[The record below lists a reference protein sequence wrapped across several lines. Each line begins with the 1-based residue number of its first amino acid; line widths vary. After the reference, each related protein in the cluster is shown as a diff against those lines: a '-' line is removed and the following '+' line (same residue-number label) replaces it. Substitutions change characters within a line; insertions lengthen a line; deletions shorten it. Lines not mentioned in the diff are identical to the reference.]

1 MIKAVLFDLDG
12 TILNTNELIVASF
25 LHTLEGETER
35 TYTREDI
42 ISNFGR
48 TLVDQLR
55 DYTGLVDV
63 ERFIAKYREYNINRH
78 DELIAE
84 FPHVSEVVERLSRA
98 GLKLGVVTSKVRRT
112 SLMGL
117 ERFKLKDYMGS
128 IITVEDVG
136 NPKPH
141 QEGILKALGELGV
154 DPAEALM
161 VGDSQYDIQAAK
173 NAGVRVAGVAWTA
186 KGEAFLRQYGPDYMI
201 SDMRELLD
209 ICASGNKEGTNH

>member
-1 MIKAVLFDLDG
+1 MFKAVLFDLDG
-12 TILNTNELIVASF
+12 TILNTNELIIASF
-25 LHTLEGETER
+25 LHTLEGETDR
-35 TYTREDI
+35 SYKREDI
-42 ISNFGR
+42 IGNFGR

-55 DYTGLVDV
+55 DYTGQEDV
-63 ERFIAKYREYNINRH
+63 ERYIAKYREYNMSRH

-84 FPHVSEVVERLSRA
+84 FPYVSEVVEQLSRA

-128 IITVEDVG
+128 IVTVEDVH

-141 QEGILKALGELGV
+141 QEGILKALAELGV
-154 DPAEALM
+154 APEDALM
-161 VGDSQYDIQAAK
+161 VGDSQYDIHAAK

-186 KGEAFLRQYGPDYMI
+186 KGEAFLRQIGPDYMI
-201 SDMRELLD
+201 SDMRELIDLC
-209 ICASGNKEGTNH
+209 IGNSEGTNY